1 MKKVIITGATG
12 AIGTALIDKLVE
24 NNVEVMVIVRENSS
38 RIKNIKKDKS
48 VKIVYSDLSHI
59 KDIKNY
65 DNEVYD
71 TFYHF
76 AWDGTFGKY
85 RDDKILQEKN
95 VEFAV
100 DCVNMAKEFNCKM
113 FIGAGS
119 QAEYGIKNEKL
130 KPDTVENPIT
140 EYGKAKLKASLETRK
155 IANELNINHIWVR
168 ILSIYGENDGVNSMV
183 MSTINKLLNNETPI
197 FTKAEQIW
205 DYLYSRDAAEAFYL
219 MGNSNYNN
227 KIYVLGSGDERVLK
241 EYIEDIKNVVN
252 DKIKIKY
259 GDIPYNE
266 NQLMYLSADTTE
278 LKKDFK
284 WSKKTEFIQ
293 GIKNILEYEHKKNKI

>member
-1 MKKVIITGATG
+1 MKKAIITGATG
-12 AIGTALIDKLVE
+12 AIGMALIDKLVE

-38 RIKNIKKDKS
+38 RIKNIKKDKR

-65 DNEVYD
+65 DNEGYD

-76 AWDGTFGKY
+76 GWDGTFGKY

-95 VEFAV
+95 VEYAV

-130 KPDTVENPIT
+130 KPDTETNPIT
-140 EYGKAKLKASLETRK
+140 EYGRAKLKASLETRK

-205 DYLYSRDAAEAFYL
+205 DYLYSRDAADAFYL
-219 MGNSNYNN
+219 MGNSSYNN
-227 KIYVLGSGDERVLK
+227 KVYVLGSGDERVLK
-241 EYIEDIKNVVN
+241 DYIEDIKNVVN

-259 GDIPYNE
+259 GDIPYSE
-266 NQLMYLSADTTE
+266 NQLMYLSADTKL
-278 LKKDFK
+278 LKEDFN

-293 GIKNILEYEHKKNKI
+293 GIKNILEYENKKNKI